1 MKYDDFA
8 QLCDREWAAGP
19 PFGDV
24 TALSLTD
31 ASGKELLDDPH
42 ITEADGLT
50 IRVPT
55 VGAAPDLVILNP
67 VTRSEVAIRG
77 GAEADTA
84 TVSYGN
90 FDWSPP
96 PRTVTIG

>member
-8 QLCDREWAAGP
+8 QLCDREWAADP

-31 ASGKELLDDPH
+31 ASLAEFYRTAPECLFITDD
-42 ITEADGLT
+42 DGH
-50 IRVPT
+50 VAA
-55 VGAAPDLVILNP
+55 GALAAANP
-67 VTRSEVAIRG
+67 VTRSVVRVTG

-90 FDWSPP
+90 ADWSPP
-96 PRTVTIG
+96 PRTVTLA

>member
-1 MKYDDFA
+1 VKYDDFA
-8 QLCDREWAAGP
+8 LLCDREWASGP

-31 ASGKELLDDPH
+31 ESAAWLIGDPQAAANASLLLP
-42 ITEADGLT
+42 E
-50 IRVPT
+50 VPE
-55 VGAAPDLVILNP
+55 GAAGVVRNP
-67 VTRSEVAIRG
+67 VTCSDVTVTG
-77 GAEADTA
+77 GADSDTA

-96 PRTVTIG
+96 PRTVALA